1 MKVYLPFS
9 YVIFVPYSYDLAAVA
24 VRGRTKQPAA
34 SHKLGIHI
42 LYLTHV
48 QTPFSGDT
56 VLNDFS
62 TTQTQPLQNPVRQS
76 PSDDFVKRE
85 MFQRTFVL
93 AAAAHEIKTPLAVIA
108 GYADFLLG
116 DHTGPLSEV
125 QKCVLLEIQQ
135 NALRLQRVV
144 QNFLNFS
151 VLESGKFELNAE
163 VGNLNQSIAAVVTHF
178 ARFYSERGTTLE
190 FLPDGTL
197 PEVSFDCVKVQ
208 HIVSNLLENAL
219 KFTPKG
225 GQVKVTTRLYPWERR
240 AFRSTL
246 GLSVERRTR
255 ETNHPVTCVRID
267 VSDNGPGI
275 PPEYHQ
281 DIFQEFLKLQ
291 QDGQSPGMGLGL
303 AIARRLA
310 EAHNG
315 KIWVESK
322 LGEGSTFSVLLPGL
336 QRETNEHTL

>member
-1 MKVYLPFS
+1 
-9 YVIFVPYSYDLAAVA
+9 
-24 VRGRTKQPAA
+24 
-34 SHKLGIHI
+34 
-42 LYLTHV
+42 
-48 QTPFSGDT
+48 
-56 VLNDFS
+56 VLKDSS
-62 TTQTQPLQNPVRQS
+62 TTQTQAAENPARQS
-76 PSDDFVKRE
+76 RSDDWVKRE

-116 DHTGPLSEV
+116 DHAGPLSDV
-125 QKCVLLEIQQ
+125 QKCVLVEMQQ

-151 VLESGKFELNAE
+151 VLESGKFELNAA
-163 VGNLNQSIAAVVTHF
+163 VGDINQCIAAVITHF

-190 FLPDGTL
+190 FLPDQTL
-197 PEVSFDCVKVQ
+197 PQLSFDCVKVQ

-219 KFTPKG
+219 KFTPAG
-225 GQVKVTTRLYPWERR
+225 GHVTVCTRLYAWERR
-240 AFRSTL
+240 SFGSTL
-246 GLSVERRTR
+246 DFPVERRTR
-255 ETNHPVTCVRID
+255 NNIHPFTCVRID